1 MIPWYYEIQ
10 ILFSIIYT
18 ASYEVQLEET
28 VIFFTEHS
36 MKLYAVI
43 DGAGEFFPSFLLH
56 FSPPSNNAFYLAS
69 LSASLCCRFS
79 SY

>member
-1 MIPWYYEIQ
+1 MIPWFYEIQ

-43 DGAGEFFPSFLLH
+43 DGAGEFFPSFYCIFLH
-56 FSPPSNNAFYLAS
+56 HQIMHFIWLP
-69 LSASLCCRFS
+69 
-79 SY
+79 

>member
-1 MIPWYYEIQ
+1 MIPWFYEIQ
-10 ILFSIIYT
+10 ILISIIYT

-43 DGAGEFFPSFLLH
+43 DGAAEFFSFFFIAF
-56 FSPPSNNAFYLAS
+56 FSTIK
-69 LSASLCCRFS
+69 
-79 SY
+79 